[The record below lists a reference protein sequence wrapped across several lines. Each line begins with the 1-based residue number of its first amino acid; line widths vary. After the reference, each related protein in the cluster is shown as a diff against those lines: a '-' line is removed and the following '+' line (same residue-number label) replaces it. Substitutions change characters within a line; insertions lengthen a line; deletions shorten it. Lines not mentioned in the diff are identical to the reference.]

1 MAVDTK
7 AQNENE
13 ILTIGVG
20 GMTCASCVARVE
32 RALKKV
38 PGVSEATVN
47 LATEK
52 ATVRFTPKSLEV
64 DSLLGAIEGAGY
76 EPKRDGIVFEVK
88 GMSSPADAAAL
99 QLLINDQHGVA
110 GATVSF
116 ERARAAVSFL
126 PGTLDVAEL
135 KQTAADT
142 GYELHEQS
150 DELEDQ
156 HAREQ
161 ANERTQLKRK
171 WIVSGV
177 VGLLLMNV
185 SMQWGFNFLRESF
198 STQEILTG
206 MFLAALP
213 IQLWAGSQFY
223 TGTLKTLRHR
233 TADMNTLIA
242 LGTSAAFI
250 YSTLV
255 TFWPSLFAGAH
266 LAHDHVLGDR
276 PPVYFEAA
284 VIIIALIL
292 FGRWL
297 EAKAKSSTTG
307 AIKKLMGLRAKTA
320 RVVREGR
327 ELDVPVEEV
336 LVGDILVVR
345 PGEKVAVDGVVI
357 EGRSSID
364 ESMLTG
370 ESIPVEKAAGTRVYG
385 ATINKM
391 GSFRMEAQRVGRETA
406 LAQIIR
412 LVEEAQ
418 GSKAPIQR
426 LADFVASVFVP
437 AVLVIAAVTFVLWA
451 LIGPEGALIYA
462 TLNAVAVLII
472 ACPCAMGLATPTAI
486 MVGTG
491 KGAESGI
498 LIRSGAALETA
509 HKLQVVVLDKTG
521 TITEGKPR
529 VRDIF
534 AAPGISETEVLQM
547 AATLER
553 GSEHPLA
560 EAILGASKQQGLEL
574 GDVEDFEAIAGR
586 GIKAEAEGKALL
598 FGNIHLMEDEGV
610 DLASAPDL
618 VETGKRLSSEAK
630 TTMYLA
636 RERRLLGVVAVADTI
651 KSGAAEAVSTLERLG
666 IQVVMLTGDNRA
678 TAEAVGRQAGISD
691 VLADVLPD
699 QKADKIRELQAGGR
713 VVAMVGDGI
722 NDAPALAAAN
732 VGIAIGTGADV
743 ALEASDITLMSGDP
757 RGIATAIALSKATMR
772 TIRQNLF
779 WAFFYNILLIPVAA
793 GILYPVFNDGVPAGL
808 GWIFGSYG
816 FLNPMLAGA
825 AMAFSSVSVM
835 ANSLRLRGFRPPGEP
850 RRPASSSRPLDA
862 ASTAPA
868 SS

>member
-7 AQNENE
+7 SENEND

-32 RALKKV
+32 RALKRV
-38 PGVSEATVN
+38 PGVSGATVN

-52 ATVRFTPKSLEV
+52 ATVRFAPHSTEV
-64 DSLLGAIEGAGY
+64 DSLLGAIESAGY
-76 EPKRDGIVFEVK
+76 EPRREGIVFDIEN
-88 GMSSPADAAAL
+88 MTSPADASAL
-99 QLLINDQHGVA
+99 EVLIAGQRGVA
-110 GATVSF
+110 SAAVNYEQAT
-116 ERARAAVSFL
+116 AAVSFL
-126 PGTLDVAEL
+126 PGALNVAEL
-135 KQTAADT
+135 KRQVAEA
-142 GYELHEQS
+142 GYELQERV
-150 DELEDQ
+150 DELGDR
-156 HAREQ
+156 HAEEQGREQ
-161 ANERTQLKRK
+161 TLLKRK
-171 WIVSGV
+171 WIAA
-177 VGLLLMNV
+177 GLAGLVLMSA
-185 SMQWGFNFLRESF
+185 SMEWGFNFLRDAF

-223 TGTLKTLRHR
+223 TGTWKTLRHR

-255 TFWPSLFAGAH
+255 TFWPSLFAAAH
-266 LAHDHVLGDR
+266 RAHDHLLGDR

-284 VIIIALIL
+284 VIIIALVL

-297 EAKAKSSTTG
+297 EARARSTTTG
-307 AIKKLMGLRAKTA
+307 AIKRLMGLRAKTA
-320 RVVREGR
+320 RLVREGR
-327 ELDVPVEEV
+327 EIDVPVEEV
-336 LVGDILVVR
+336 VAGDILIVR

-357 EGRSSID
+357 EGRSSVD

-370 ESIPVEKAAGTRVYG
+370 ESIPVEKASGARVYG

-391 GSFRMEAQRVGRETA
+391 GTFRMEAQRVGRETA
-406 LAQIIR
+406 LSQIIR

-426 LADFVASVFVP
+426 LADLVASVFVP
-437 AVLVIAAVTFVLWA
+437 AVLVIAAVTFALWA
-451 LIGPEGALIYA
+451 IIGPEGAVIYA

-529 VRDIF
+529 VRDIV
-534 AAPGISETEVLQM
+534 AASGVSESEVLQI

-574 GDVEDFEAIAGR
+574 GDLEDFEAVAGR
-586 GIKAEAEGKALL
+586 GIKAKADGRQLL
-598 FGNIHLMEDEGV
+598 FGNVHLMEDEGV
-610 DLASAPDL
+610 DVASAPAL
-618 VETGKRLSSEAK
+618 LEAGQRLAAEAK

-636 RERRLLGVVAVADTI
+636 RDGRLIGVVAVADTI
-651 KSGAAEAVSTLERLG
+651 KPESAEAVASLQKLG
-666 IQVVMLTGDNRA
+666 IHVVLLTGDNRA
-678 TAEAVGRQAGISD
+678 TAEAVAGAVGIKE
-691 VLADVLPD
+691 VLADVLPGE
-699 QKADKIRELQAGGR
+699 KAEKVRDLQAGGQI
-713 VVAMVGDGI
+713 VAMVGDGI
-722 NDAPALAAAN
+722 NDAPALAVAD

-743 ALEASDITLMSGDP
+743 ALEASDVTLMSGDP

-779 WAFFYNILLIPVAA
+779 WAFCYNVLLIPVAA
-793 GILYPVFNDGVPAGL
+793 GVLYPVFKGGVPDGL
-808 GWIFGSYG
+808 GLFFGSYG

-835 ANSLRLRGFRPPGEP
+835 ANSLRLRGFTPP
-850 RRPASSSRPLDA
+850 A
-862 ASTAPA
+862 AQEEKPSITNLAETREA
-868 SS
+868 AI

>member
-1 MAVDTK
+1 MVLDTK
-7 AQNENE
+7 AQNDNE

-52 ATVRFTPKSLEV
+52 ATVSFTPNAVEV

-76 EPKRDGIVFEVK
+76 EPRREGIVFEVK
-88 GMSSPADAAAL
+88 NLTSSADASAL
-99 QLLINDQHGVA
+99 EVLITGQRGVA
-110 GATVSF
+110 SAAVNYQRAT
-116 ERARAAVSFL
+116 AAVSFV
-126 PGTLDVAEL
+126 PGALDVGELRQKAAE
-135 KQTAADT
+135 A
-142 GYELHEQS
+142 GYELSEQA
-150 DELEDQ
+150 DEGQDTQ
-156 HAREQ
+156 AREQ
-161 ANERTQLKRK
+161 AKEQTRLRRK
-171 WIVSGV
+171 WIAAGLA
-177 VGLLLMNV
+177 GLLLMSA
-185 SMQWGFNFLRESF
+185 SMEWGFNLLRDAF

-206 MFLAALP
+206 MFLVALP

-223 TGTLKTLRHR
+223 AGTWKTLRHR

-250 YSTLV
+250 YSMLV
-255 TFWPSLFAGAH
+255 TFWPSLFASAH
-266 LAHDHVLGDR
+266 RAHDHLLGDR

-292 FGRWL
+292 LGRWL
-297 EAKAKSSTTG
+297 EARAKSSTSG
-307 AIKKLMGLRAKTA
+307 AIKRLMGLRAKTA
-320 RVVREGR
+320 RVVRDGR
-327 ELDVPVEEV
+327 EFDVPVEEV
-336 LVGDILVVR
+336 VAGDVLVVR
-345 PGEKVAVDGVVI
+345 PGEKVAVDGTVL
-357 EGRSSID
+357 EGRSSVD

-370 ESIPVEKAAGTRVYG
+370 ESIPVEKASGARVYG

-391 GSFRMEAQRVGRETA
+391 GTFRMEAQRVGRETA
-406 LAQIIR
+406 LSQIIR

-426 LADFVASVFVP
+426 MADLVASVFVP
-437 AVLVIAAVTFVLWA
+437 VVLVIAAVTFILWA
-451 LIGPEGALIYA
+451 LVGPEGAVVYA

-529 VRDIF
+529 VRDIV
-534 AAPGISETEVLQM
+534 AASGVSESKVLQL

-560 EAILGASKQQGLEL
+560 EAILEASKQQGLEL
-574 GDVEDFEAIAGR
+574 DDLEDFEAVAGR
-586 GIKAEAEGKALL
+586 GIKARADGHRLL

-610 DLASAPDL
+610 DTASAPAL
-618 VETGKRLSSEAK
+618 LEAGLWFATEAK

-636 RERRLLGVVAVADTI
+636 RDERLIGVVAVADTI
-651 KSGAAEAVSTLERLG
+651 KPASAEAVASLHKLG
-666 IQVVMLTGDNRA
+666 IHVVLLTGDNRS
-678 TAEAVGRQAGISD
+678 TAEAVAGAVGIKE
-691 VLADVLPD
+691 VLADVLPGE
-699 QKADKIRELQAGGR
+699 KAEKVRALQTGGR

-757 RGIATAIALSKATMR
+757 RGITTAIALSKATMR

-779 WAFFYNILLIPVAA
+779 WAFFYNVLLIPVAA
-793 GILYPVFNDGVPAGL
+793 GILYPAFKGGVPDGL
-808 GWIFGSYG
+808 GWILGSYG

-835 ANSLRLRGFRPPGEP
+835 ANSLRLRGFTPPAANEVKPTIANFGET
-850 RRPASSSRPLDA
+850 REA
-862 ASTAPA
+862 AI
-868 SS
+868 

>member
-1 MAVDTK
+1 MTVETK

-38 PGVSEATVN
+38 PGVSDATVN

-52 ATVRFTPKSLEV
+52 ATVRFASESVEV
-64 DSLLGAIEGAGY
+64 ESLLGAIEDAGY
-76 EPKRDGIVFEVK
+76 EPRRDGIVFEVT
-88 GMSSPADAAAL
+88 GMSSPADASAL
-99 QLLINDQHGVA
+99 DVLIIGQHGVA
-110 GATVSF
+110 SATVSF
-116 ERARAAVSFL
+116 ERARAAISFV

-135 KQTAADT
+135 KRKALEA
-142 GYELHEQS
+142 GYELQEQA

-156 HAREQ
+156 QAREQ
-161 ANERTQLKRK
+161 ANEQTQLKRK
-171 WIVSGV
+171 WIVSGLA
-177 VGLLLMNV
+177 GLLLMNA
-185 SMQWGFNFLRESF
+185 SMEWGFDLLRESF
-198 STQEILTG
+198 STQQILTG
-206 MFLAALP
+206 MFLVALP
-213 IQLWAGSQFY
+213 IQVWAASQFY
-223 TGTLKTLRHR
+223 SGTWKTLRHR

-255 TFWPSLFAGAH
+255 TFWPSLFASAH

-297 EAKAKSSTTG
+297 EARAKSSTTG
-307 AIKKLMGLRAKTA
+307 AIKRLMGLRAKTA
-320 RVVREGR
+320 RVVRDGR
-327 ELDVPVEEV
+327 EFDVPVEEV
-336 LVGDILVVR
+336 AIGDVLVVR
-345 PGEKVAVDGVVI
+345 PGEKVAVDGIVV
-357 EGRSSID
+357 EGHSSID

-370 ESIPVEKAAGTRVYG
+370 ESIPVEKAPGARVFG

-391 GSFRMEAQRVGRETA
+391 GSFRMEAQRVGRDTA

-437 AVLVIAAVTFVLWA
+437 AVLLTAAVTFILWA
-451 LIGPEGALIYA
+451 LIGPEGAVIYA

-472 ACPCAMGLATPTAI
+472 ACPCALGLATPTAI

-529 VRDIF
+529 VQDIV
-534 AAPGISETEVLQM
+534 AMPGMTESDVLQL

-560 EAILGASKQQGLEL
+560 EAILNASKQRGLEL

-586 GIKAEAEGKALL
+586 GIKAKAEGRALL
-598 FGNIHLMEDEGV
+598 FGNIHLMEDEGI
-610 DLASAPDL
+610 DFTSTSALAD
-618 VETGKRLSSEAK
+618 TGRRLSSEAK
-630 TTMYLA
+630 TTMYFA
-636 RERRLLGVVAVADTI
+636 RDGQLLGIVAVADTI
-651 KSGAAEAVSTLERLG
+651 KPGAAEAVANLKRLG
-666 IQVVMLTGDNRA
+666 IQVVILSGDNRA
-678 TAEAVGRQAGISD
+678 TAEAVASAVGVAD

-699 QKADKIRELQAGGR
+699 QKVNKVRELQAGGR

-722 NDAPALAAAN
+722 NDAPALAAAD

-743 ALEASDITLMSGDP
+743 ALEASDVTLMSGDP
-757 RGIATAIALSKATMR
+757 RGIATAIALSRATMR

-779 WAFFYNILLIPVAA
+779 WAFFYNVLLIPVAA
-793 GILYPVFNDGVPAGL
+793 GILYPVFNDGVPEGL

-825 AMAFSSVSVM
+825 AMAFSSLSVM
-835 ANSLRLRGFRPPGEP
+835 ANSLRLRGFKAP
-850 RRPASSSRPLDA
+850 RQGGPRVNRPAALVEQRA
-862 ASTAPA
+862 A
-868 SS
+868 